1 MSGSAAPVDHHQLFA
16 HPANF
21 LALGFGAGLSRYAP
35 GTVGSLIALP
45 FFLLML
51 WANPIFYLS
60 IVVLLFII
68 GVWCCGQSANLLGV
82 HDHPAIVWDEIV
94 GMLITLF
101 LIPATPVYLLI
112 GFLLFR
118 FFDIVKPWPIGW
130 VDRRVDGGMGI
141 MLDDVIAGL
150 MSLAVLQILY
160 RWLLPAVGVSI
171 G

>member
-1 MSGSAAPVDHHQLFA
+1 MSGSNTRIDHHQLFA

-21 LALGFGAGLSRYAP
+21 LALGFGAGLAKYAP
-35 GTVGSLIALP
+35 GTAGSLVALP
-45 FFLLML
+45 IFLLML
-51 WANPIFYLS
+51 WLNPIFYVA

-68 GVWCCGQSANLLGV
+68 GVWCCGYSAGLLGV

-101 LIPATPVYLLI
+101 LLPATPVYLLL

-118 FFDIVKPWPIGW
+118 FFDIIKPWPIGW
-130 VDRRVDGGMGI
+130 IDRRVDGGMGI

-150 MSLAVLQILY
+150 MALLIVQLLY
-160 RWLLPAVGVSI
+160 RVLLPAI
-171 G
+171 GIG